1 MDKILK
7 KYKEYI
13 KTKNKLKRNIE
24 NKRLA
29 QMGLEENLSTLFSPL
44 LNKSQQIV
52 QQKAPLQRENPP
64 QIEPPGEEQNADHI
78 IIKSMDDIKHY
89 FSNPDPHLR
98 PSIKPIIDRDGLV
111 INNQRIRFSGSSP
124 EFKIDQKRT
133 IYTLTQGLI
142 DLINGGDITES
153 NNKDLKAYSNFLHEI
168 KRTGATTTR
177 KKEVDKEINNRSI
190 YGYSDTDDD
199 DSLDEYNEDN
209 SLIRRIDEF
218 SDEVDNMVSGE
229 GLTFLSDDPQELLN
243 RLTIITEAMKQGHQ
257 SNYNEIHAIL
267 KRLLEKRIIDK
278 SYYKNVIKKWP
289 TNCS

>member
-44 LNKSQQIV
+44 LNKENT

-64 QIEPPGEEQNADHI
+64 QIEPPEEEQSADHI

-89 FSNPDPHLR
+89 FSNPDPRLR

-124 EFKIDQKRT
+124 EFKIDQKKG
-133 IYTLTQGLI
+133 IFILTKGLI
-142 DLINGGDITES
+142 DLLNGKDISES
-153 NNKDLKAYSNFLHEI
+153 SDNDLIVYAKILREIKRSGPPTNRQKEVDHEI
-168 KRTGATTTR
+168 KYRYDLVNT
-177 KKEVDKEINNRSI
+177 SI
-190 YGYSDTDDD
+190 
-199 DSLDEYNEDN
+199 LE
-209 SLIRRIDEF
+209 RIDEL
-218 SDEVDNMVSGE
+218 DEDSLIQEIDDEMSKEGE
-229 GLTFLSDDPQELLN
+229 GLTFLPDDPQELLN